1 MAFHCVSQAGI
12 DAVARGMVPQIL
24 PHDGPFGR
32 PSLLGQMWGQWWFDG
47 VVHGGSLDIVVLL
60 LVVLVVLVVL
70 CYLLVILLRL
80 TPFLFHP
87 FRSTRVGSDDGTFSG
102 CISHFNF
109 MKEVARRDG
118 PPTFVGLDG
127 PGVILRVWIVVDA
140 VQRIGSMISGK

>member
-1 MAFHCVSQAGI
+1 V
-12 DAVARGMVPQIL
+12 
-24 PHDGPFGR
+24 
-32 PSLLGQMWGQWWFDG
+32 WGQWWFDG
-47 VVHGGSLDIVVLL
+47 VVHGGSLDIVILLL
-60 LVVLVVLVVL
+60 LVVLVVLLVL

-87 FRSTRVGSDDGTFSG
+87 FRSTRVGSDDSTFSG

-127 PGVILRVWIVVDA
+127 PGVILRVWIVVLDA